1 MIFRGCRQAC
11 CAARLIRSPT
21 RKPTSSPTL
30 CTVWEKW
37 ILLRLGRATLN
48 GIRRTITFKDL
59 NRIDG
64 KPTEFEWKTFPGI
77 TTLGLFEK
85 FSIYWKI
92 QSVNLSTLRTGS
104 HSCQCTM
111 TLHEEQK
118 EVQTYVNTIH
128 RLLRIMLADFLA
140 VTGLSWSLEQK
151 RNGTEVILADQSD
164 LGTKLLNKWR
174 WISQNPVIRYFV
186 LPAHLRE
193 DKYKA
198 KSMATS
204 LFTST
209 IMKETWSYRTLISEN
224 LFSVYGAK
232 ADLCNELSE
241 DFAAPDHLETME
253 ILAHPSPKE
262 TPTKALQR
270 GNLVQEYE
278 RKFGQLSEDQKFS
291 KPCSSVG
298 LKLVEKKNNISIL
311 LIHTKDNRCNI
322 YAENTRCLDMEKWL
336 EKEDSFSRIRE
347 SVQSST

>member
-1 MIFRGCRQAC
+1 
-11 CAARLIRSPT
+11 
-21 RKPTSSPTL
+21 
-30 CTVWEKW
+30 
-37 ILLRLGRATLN
+37 
-48 GIRRTITFKDL
+48 
-59 NRIDG
+59 
-64 KPTEFEWKTFPGI
+64 
-77 TTLGLFEK
+77 
-85 FSIYWKI
+85 
-92 QSVNLSTLRTGS
+92 
-104 HSCQCTM
+104 
-111 TLHEEQK
+111 
-118 EVQTYVNTIH
+118 
-128 RLLRIMLADFLA
+128 
-140 VTGLSWSLEQK
+140 
-151 RNGTEVILADQSD
+151 
-164 LGTKLLNKWR
+164 
-174 WISQNPVIRYFV
+174 
-186 LPAHLRE
+186 
-193 DKYKA
+193 
-198 KSMATS
+198 
-204 LFTST
+204 
-209 IMKETWSYRTLISEN
+209 MKETWSYRTLISEN